1 MTVIALLD
9 GCIQAAVGRAG
20 RRPEVRALYS
30 LPCNREE
37 WKNALACLFDTYAL
51 PKREVTLLLPREVVT
66 ARFLTL
72 PAMPSRATAEA
83 VAHEMEEGLI
93 TDYLPLTT
101 RGSTRRY
108 LAAGCQESVVEEFE
122 EAFSCL
128 GVKLCRIST
137 PLESLLKLL
146 NAAEKVQG
154 QSFLW
159 LAADMGGVESLLVEE
174 GQCVWRGRS
183 PLSAAPGT
191 EEFSRELEKTVQN
204 VRRFR
209 GEVGKVYYTGPAA
222 EGLET
227 FPPCGAFGPLP
238 EGKGF
243 EEYYYVLGSLLR
255 MRREGP

>member
-20 RRPEVRALYS
+20 RRPEVRGLYS
-30 LPCNREE
+30 LPCGREE
-37 WKNALACLFDTYAL
+37 WKSVLACLFDTCAL

-66 ARFLTL
+66 TRLLTL
-72 PAMPSRATAEA
+72 PAMSSRATAEA

-108 LAAGCQESVVEEFE
+108 LAAVCKESVVEEFE

-137 PLESLLKLL
+137 PLESLLKILSVT
-146 NAAEKVQG
+146 EKLRG

-159 LAADMGGVESLLVEE
+159 LAADMGGVESVLVEK

-183 PLSAAPGT
+183 PLSVSPGT
-191 EEFSRELEKTVQN
+191 AELKRALEETVQD

-222 EGLET
+222 EGMEA
-227 FPPCGAFGPLP
+227 FPSCGAFGLIP
-238 EGKGF
+238 EGKTF

-255 MRREGP
+255 MRREEP